1 MDSRDKI
8 LKAAYELFG
17 KRGYEAANTRE
28 IAEAA
33 GINKATLY
41 YHFPGKDVLFNC
53 LLDRYYQDL
62 NTRLQKAIGEESNW
76 REKIRLMIDTYFD
89 FLIQNREFS
98 LLVQRESTAGNFN
111 DRIADHLLPMFSTG
125 TKLFTE
131 RFPVAASGDLAAAQ
145 LLISFYGIVVAYVN
159 HARLL
164 EKLLGA
170 DPLDAGHLEERKK
183 HLYRIT
189 EIFETILSEQEK
201 EKGDSK

>member
-1 MDSRDKI
+1 MGSRDRI
-8 LKAAYELFG
+8 LEAAYELFG

-53 LLDRYYQDL
+53 LLDQYYQDL
-62 NTRLQKAIGEESNW
+62 NTRLQKAMGEHSDW

-111 DRIADHLLPMFSTG
+111 DRITDHLLPMFSAG
-125 TKLFTE
+125 TKLFAE
-131 RFPVAASGDLAAAQ
+131 QFPEAASDDLAAEQ

-159 HARLL
+159 HARLI

-170 DPLDAGHLEERKK
+170 DPLDAELLEKRKK

-201 EKGDSK
+201 GEGESS